1 MQTTQYDDY
10 KYGMQDTTRIYIGSK
25 YTFAEL
31 MKAESIVFK
40 FQLMVK
46 KYILPE
52 VDPEDTLE
60 SHLYYLEPDTFLV
73 ELYTQLK
80 ARVKVNVIKTKISL
94 TGKMTNEY
102 VTKTLTVEEL
112 SKISPEK
119 KEEQGMVIQE
129 LSVSKLAL
137 LSI

>member
-80 ARVKVNVIKTKISL
+80 ARVKVNVIKTKVSL